1 MAKHG
6 GKREG
11 AVRKPKADEQALVD
25 TLHPLEPKAL
35 AALEKG
41 LDDGEQWAVKVY
53 FERVYGKPK
62 ETINQTHTV
71 SDFKIED
78 LVRFR
83 D

>member
-1 MAKHG
+1 MAHG

-11 AVRKPKADEQALVD
+11 AGRKPKADEQRLVD

-35 AALEKG
+35 KALEKG

-62 ETINQTHTV
+62 ETITQTHQFNDFNI
-71 SDFKIED
+71 SDVIK
-78 LVRFR
+78 FR